1 MQGGVRP
8 DKVSVMTLPERIAH
22 VDDWLLDRLFQPVA
36 DRLPGRL
43 TALQLGLSCQLGAL
57 MLDGLSLV
65 LPMLLFGASLANMI
79 DSALIWCISLA
90 FFLGMKRSA
99 PLVRPGMLN
108 PLRPLLRA
116 MRLLSLAFLVYQL
129 FRGMGAPGFIWL
141 LTQMTTISQLL
152 FTVGLYLVA
161 CQPRPPYQRMSTR
174 SGPIIEGVWRAG
186 GRINS

>member
-1 MQGGVRP
+1 
-8 DKVSVMTLPERIAH
+8 
-22 VDDWLLDRLFQPVA
+22 
-36 DRLPGRL
+36 
-43 TALQLGLSCQLGAL
+43 

-186 GRINS
+186 AGSTPDARFSRHAPPTPIKEKARDFPTENSALPLDPGIRGDGASSCGTLRHSGTES